1 MLLPTIQV
9 KYHECEESVSAWFAD
24 IKNRDDGLGQ

>member
-9 KYHECEESVSAWFAD
+9 KYQGCEESVPSWSID